1 MKTAVSIPDP
11 IFKAAERVAKR
22 LGISR
27 SQLYARAVG
36 EFVEAHVEERITHD
50 LDAIYAEEESG
61 LDEVLERLQAGSLPR
76 EEW

>member
-22 LGISR
+22 LGMSR
-27 SQLYARAVG
+27 SELYSRAISQ
-36 EFVEAHVEERITHD
+36 FVEAHVEKNITRE
-50 LDAIYAEEESG
+50 LDHVYAEEDSSV
-61 LDEVLERLQAGSLPR
+61 DPVLEQLQAASLPR